1 MKRLYKKERGK
12 KICGVCAGLAE
23 YLNMDVTVVRLLT
36 VAFTLCVGAGLLCY
50 IAAAIIM
57 PNESDVRP

>member
-1 MKRLYKKERGK
+1 MKRLYKKEQGK
-12 KICGVCAGLAE
+12 KLCGVCAGVAE
-23 YLNMDVTVVRLLT
+23 YLSMDATVVRLLA
-36 VAFTLCVGAGLLCY
+36 VAFTLCGGAGLLCY